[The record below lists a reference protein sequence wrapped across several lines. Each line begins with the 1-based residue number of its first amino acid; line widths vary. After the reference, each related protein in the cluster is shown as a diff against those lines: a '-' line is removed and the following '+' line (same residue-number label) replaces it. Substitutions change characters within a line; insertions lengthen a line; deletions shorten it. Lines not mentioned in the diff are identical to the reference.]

1 LQVVYASGVQP
12 GEDPTGNWE
21 FEEAL
26 DIEYA
31 HAMAPKA
38 TIYLVEAASNSWS
51 DLLTGVKVASSLI
64 QCGQTNCPSGGT
76 GTGEVI
82 MSWGNSEFPGET
94 SYDGYFTTP
103 GVVYFSSA
111 GDSSV
116 VQWPCTSPNIVCAGG
131 TSTARNY
138 STGNFLYEV
147 TWDQGGG
154 GLSAYE
160 GRPSYQSTVVNLGST
175 TFRGVPDVSFNA
187 GYNTAFWV
195 WDSEGFQINDET
207 LAGWLLG
214 WGTSFADVGW
224 AGIVNVAGKFAPSSI
239 SELTTIYKNRFV
251 SSDIRDITS
260 GVCGDYDGYPAIP
273 GWDFCTGVGSPLGYG
288 GK

>member
-1 LQVVYASGVQP
+1 
-12 GEDPTGNWE
+12 
-21 FEEAL
+21 
-26 DIEYA
+26 
-31 HAMAPKA
+31 
-38 TIYLVEAASNSWS
+38 
-51 DLLTGVKVASSLI
+51 
-64 QCGQTNCPSGGT
+64 
-76 GTGEVI
+76 

-116 VQWPCTSPNIVCAGG
+116 VSWPCTSPNVVCAGG
-131 TSTARNY
+131 TSTARNF

-160 GRPSYQSTVVNLGST
+160 GRPSYQSTVANLGST
-175 TFRGVPDVSFNA
+175 TFRGVPDVSFNS

-224 AGIVNVAGKFAPSSI
+224 AGIVNVAGRFAPSSI
-239 SELTTIYKNRFV
+239 SELTTIYRNRFV

-260 GVCGDYDGYPAIP
+260 GLCGPYDGYPAVN
-273 GWDFCTGVGSPLGYG
+273 GWNFCTGVGSPVGYG